1 MRYFIGCFILFFI
14 FVLSSCNI
22 FLSPPL
28 LRENENDS
36 QRQLTAFTAA
46 PSSDTSIVTMW
57 NWKNPQYWISDD
69 EIIEELRII
78 HSTLGYPEFVIPFTG
93 ESYNSPGD
101 WQQDWT
107 GLKAG
112 ITHYFSLFVKN
123 QNGGW
128 VPSYKVK
135 VTLPGELV
143 QNVIYLRINSLNVDN
158 AGSEETLPDNT
169 LEIGGSKWAVL
180 FFDIPGDVYIKQAT
194 ITVSL
199 SSGSITDIVFAPL
212 DDYLVGGGM
221 DKWDVLSNNSVVRES
236 DQAAFTS
243 NLGTFDITSVVRAAV
258 IGPEHAILIK
268 TQSSSF
274 DLDNNASAPF
284 VTADVIK

>member
-1 MRYFIGCFILFFI
+1 M
-14 FVLSSCNI
+14 
-22 FLSPPL
+22 
-28 LRENENDS
+28 
-36 QRQLTAFTAA
+36 
-46 PSSDTSIVTMW
+46 
-57 NWKNPQYWISDD
+57 PQYGINDD
-69 EIIEELRII
+69 ERIDELRII

-93 ESYNSPGD
+93 ESYSSPDD
-101 WQQDWT
+101 WQHDWT

-112 ITHYFSLFVKN
+112 STHYFTLFVKT
-123 QNGGW
+123 QFGDW
-128 VPSYKVK
+128 VASSKVK
-135 VTLPGELV
+135 VALSGVTT
-143 QNVIYLRINSLNVDN
+143 QNVVYSRIGSLNVEDD
-158 AGSEETLPDNT
+158 GSEETLPDNT
-169 LEIGGSKWAVL
+169 LEIESSKWAVL

-274 DLDNNASAPF
+274 DLDNDASAPF
-284 VTADVIK
+284 ITADVIK

>member
-1 MRYFIGCFILFFI
+1 MKYTLLPIVAIMLF
-14 FVLSSCNI
+14 SSCNI

-28 LRENENDS
+28 LRENENDP
-36 QRQLTAFTAA
+36 QRQITAFTAA

-57 NWKNPQYWISDD
+57 NWKNTQYWID
-69 EIIEELRII
+69 EDERIEELKII
-78 HSTLGYPEFVIPFTG
+78 HSTLGYQDFNVPFAGKSFTDTSKWKY
-93 ESYNSPGD
+93 E
-101 WQQDWT
+101 WQD
-107 GLKAG
+107 LKPG
-112 ITHYFSLFVKN
+112 ITHYFSLLVKN

-135 VTLPGELV
+135 VTLPGELA
-143 QNVIYLRINSLNVDN
+143 QNVVYSRIGSLNVEDD
-158 AGSEETLPDNT
+158 GSEETLPDNT
-169 LEIGGSKWAVL
+169 LEIESSKWAVL

-194 ITVSL
+194 ITVLL
-199 SSGSITDIVFAPL
+199 SSGSITDIVFASL
-212 DDYLVGGGM
+212 DDYLVGDGM
-221 DKWDVLSNNSVVRES
+221 NKWNALSSSSVVRES

-274 DLDNNASAPF
+274 DLDNDASAPF
-284 VTADVIK
+284 IIADVIK